1 MTEPFA
7 HAARTHAKMHGL
19 PDLPMI
25 VVPSDYLDRSDAAV
39 AEKLGRR
46 WTLIERERKHVNK
59 LIIPRLSAVVSGVDQ
74 TGLNKVME
82 THTGGRF
89 EVCKV
94 TRKQLECVDTVV
106 GGAS

>member
-1 MTEPFA
+1 MA
-7 HAARTHAKMHGL
+7 G
-19 PDLPMI
+19 
-25 VVPSDYLDRSDAAV
+25 VAV
-39 AEKLGRR
+39 AAP
-46 WTLIERERKHVNK
+46 REMR
-59 LIIPRLSAVVSGVDQ
+59 PRLSAVVSGADQ

-89 EVCKV
+89 DVCKV